1 MNLKA
6 TITASILAA
15 TSIMLGAFGAHALKE
30 LITAERLL
38 TFEVGV
44 RYQMYIALS
53 LLVFA
58 ICEDRFQFEIRLVRI
73 LMLAGILLFSGSIYL
88 IALSD
93 IWVLNTKILGPLTPI
108 GGLCIIL
115 GWTVFIYRVW
125 KAAKKS

>member
-58 ICEDRFQFEIRLVRI
+58 ICEDQFQFEIRLVRI

-115 GWTVFIYRVW
+115 GWTVFVYRVW
-125 KAAKKS
+125 KVAKKS

>member
-30 LITAERLL
+30 LITAERLV

-44 RYQMYIALS
+44 RYQMYIGLSMLLLALS
-53 LLVFA
+53 
-58 ICEDRFQFEIRLVRI
+58 EDRIPFEIRLVRI
-73 LMLAGILLFSGSIYL
+73 LMLVGILLFSGSIYL

-93 IWVLNTKILGPLTPI
+93 NWGLNTKILGPLTPI

-115 GWTVFIYRVW
+115 GWAVFIYRVW
-125 KAAKKS
+125 KVAKKS

>member
-93 IWVLNTKILGPLTPI
+93 IWGLNTKILGPLTPI

-115 GWTVFIYRVW
+115 GWTVFVYRVW
-125 KAAKKS
+125 KVAKKS

>member
-88 IALSD
+88 IAMSD
-93 IWVLNTKILGPLTPI
+93 IWGLNTKILGPLTPI

>member
-73 LMLAGILLFSGSIYL
+73 LMLVGILLFSGSIYL

-93 IWVLNTKILGPLTPI
+93 IWGLNTKILGPLTPI

>member
-125 KAAKKS
+125 KVAKKS

>member
-1 MNLKA
+1 
-6 TITASILAA
+6 
-15 TSIMLGAFGAHALKE
+15 
-30 LITAERLL
+30 
-38 TFEVGV
+38 
-44 RYQMYIALS
+44 MYIALS

-93 IWVLNTKILGPLTPI
+93 IWGLNTKILGPLTPI

>member
-30 LITAERLL
+30 LVTAERLA

-44 RYQMYIALS
+44 RYQMYIGLSMLLLALS
-53 LLVFA
+53 
-58 ICEDRFQFEIRLVRI
+58 EDRIPFEMRLVRM
-73 LMLAGILLFSGSIYL
+73 LMFIGVLLFSGSIYL

-93 IWVLNTKILGPLTPI
+93 LYGLSTKILGPLTPI
-108 GGLCIIL
+108 GGLCLML
-115 GWTVFIYRVW
+115 GWAVFIYRVW
-125 KAAKKS
+125 KVAKKS

>member
-93 IWVLNTKILGPLTPI
+93 IWGLNTKILGPLTPI

>member
-30 LITAERLL
+30 LITAERLA

-44 RYQMYIALS
+44 RYQMYISLS

-93 IWVLNTKILGPLTPI
+93 IWGLNTKILGPLTPI

-115 GWTVFIYRVW
+115 GWTVFVYRVW
-125 KAAKKS
+125 KVAKKS

>member
-30 LITAERLL
+30 LITAERLA

-93 IWVLNTKILGPLTPI
+93 IWGLNTKILGPLTPI

-115 GWTVFIYRVW
+115 GWTVFVYRVW
-125 KAAKKS
+125 KVAKKS

>member
-93 IWVLNTKILGPLTPI
+93 IWGLNTKILGPLTPI

-115 GWTVFIYRVW
+115 GWCVFVYRVW
-125 KAAKKS
+125 KVAKKS

>member
-58 ICEDRFQFEIRLVRI
+58 ICEDRFQFEMRLVRI

-93 IWVLNTKILGPLTPI
+93 IWGLNTKILGPLTPI

-115 GWTVFIYRVW
+115 GWCVLVYRAW
-125 KAAKKS
+125 KVAKKS